1 MSMASRRVRA
11 AAAWVWRPGSCMQQN
26 WRELSMLTL
35 TDNAVA
41 VIRNLT
47 EQPQVPEG
55 AGLRIATD
63 TAQGALMLTLAAE
76 PMDGDEVRDEAG
88 ARVFLETE
96 AARILDDKS
105 LDAAVDADGAV
116 QFAVGEQ
123 PA

>member
-1 MSMASRRVRA
+1 MSMSSRRGSARA
-11 AAAWVWRPGSCMQQN
+11 TLGMAPRSLHAVKR
-26 WRELSMLTL
+26 RELPMLTL

-47 EQPQVPEG
+47 DQPQVPEG

-63 TAQGALMLTLAAE
+63 DTQGALMLTLAAE

-88 ARVFLETE
+88 ARVFLESG

-105 LDAAVDADGAV
+105 LDAAVDANGAV
-116 QFAVGEQ
+116 Q
-123 PA
+123 